1 MAKEDQCAAH
11 LLVQVR
17 SFRVPFFYNF
27 AEAVNVGDYDGV
39 KSDEN
44 WRKKFASFIFNDDST
59 YYVCNGKPTA
69 FFICLLFSTYN
80 YLMNKYTSINDF
92 DFQWLQMDNLF
103 SLATSHNSNGVDFEQ
118 HLLIS
123 SEEYKL

>member
-1 MAKEDQCAAH
+1 MCHNTEVMAKEDQCAAH

-44 WRKKFASFIFNDDST
+44 WRKKFASFIFNDYSA
-59 YYVCNGKPTA
+59 YYVSDG
-69 FFICLLFSTYN
+69 
-80 YLMNKYTSINDF
+80 
-92 DFQWLQMDNLF
+92 
-103 SLATSHNSNGVDFEQ
+103 
-118 HLLIS
+118 
-123 SEEYKL
+123 

>member
-1 MAKEDQCAAH
+1 MCHNTEVMAKEDQCAAH

-44 WRKKFASFIFNDDST
+44 WRKNCF
-59 YYVCNGKPTA
+59 
-69 FFICLLFSTYN
+69 
-80 YLMNKYTSINDF
+80 
-92 DFQWLQMDNLF
+92 F
-103 SLATSHNSNGVDFEQ
+103 SLYVS
-118 HLLIS
+118 
-123 SEEYKL
+123 

>member
-44 WRKKFASFIFNDDST
+44 WGKNCFFN
-59 YYVCNGKPTA
+59 
-69 FFICLLFSTYN
+69 L
-80 YLMNKYTSINDF
+80 
-92 DFQWLQMDNLF
+92 
-103 SLATSHNSNGVDFEQ
+103 
-118 HLLIS
+118 
-123 SEEYKL
+123 